1 MKLPQ
6 GYDTVIGEQG
16 VKLSGGERQRISIAR
31 ALLKDAPILILDE
44 ATSSLDTESEIEVQ
58 DALEKL
64 MRGRTTLV
72 IAHRLSTIRNA
83 DRIIALVDG
92 RIVEEGTHE
101 SLMEK
106 KGEYFKL
113 YNLQCK
119 DDGAEKSIRNAG
131 TG

>member
-1 MKLPQ
+1 
-6 GYDTVIGEQG
+6 
-16 VKLSGGERQRISIAR
+16 
-31 ALLKDAPILILDE
+31 
-44 ATSSLDTESEIEVQ
+44 
-58 DALEKL
+58 EKL

-106 KGEYFKL
+106 RGEYFKL
-113 YNLQCK
+113 HNLQFK
-119 DDGAEKSIRNAG
+119 DETQDKNNKDAGAG
-131 TG
+131 